1 MGMLIYFNE
10 KTSIHVDFPLLYN
23 IYSTVFFFGAF
34 PPDSCCPFVL
44 RVLMILLT
52 SFDESVLQPPPQQ
65 ANIAK
70 ENGLFADDLPSMLEL
85 CSW

>member
-1 MGMLIYFNE
+1 MQYCIFLRG
-10 KTSIHVDFPLLYN
+10 
-23 IYSTVFFFGAF
+23 F

-52 SFDESVLQPPPQQ
+52 CFDESVLQPAPQQ

-70 ENGLFADDLPSMLEL
+70 ENGLFADDLPSTNYVHGDFHIAKK
-85 CSW
+85 

>member
-1 MGMLIYFNE
+1 
-10 KTSIHVDFPLLYN
+10 
-23 IYSTVFFFGAF
+23 
-34 PPDSCCPFVL
+34 
-44 RVLMILLT
+44 MILLT

-70 ENGLFADDLPSMLEL
+70 ENGLFADDLPSMFEL